1 MKIYQLT
8 QLQLRFVIQNKDLK
22 SKIRRIN
29 LKWILLNQ
37 LKWIL
42 DEPFRV
48 LCKQYKPMQLYLRA
62 GFSSPTQASFFLI
75 CAGDSTIENEK
86 KMNEWKNEKMKKISG
101 GIWRC
106 HHFTHLYQKSQSYN
120 VWFLRYK
127 AWQRVFLSFW
137 AIFCSFTPNRL
148 KNQFIKNEKNTWRY
162 HLFTLIYHKW
172 HLFLRH
178 VWFLRYGDIPS

>member
-42 DEPFRV
+42 DELFRV

-86 KMNEWKNEKMKKISG
+86 KNEWMKKWKKYLEVSG
-101 GIWRC
+101 DVIILHICTKNHNHIMYGSWDIR
-106 HHFTHLYQKSQSYN
+106 HDRQSFFVILGY
-120 VWFLRYK
+120 FL
-127 AWQRVFLSFW
+127 
-137 AIFCSFTPNRL
+137 
-148 KNQFIKNEKNTWRY
+148 
-162 HLFTLIYHKW
+162 LFY
-172 HLFLRH
+172 
-178 VWFLRYGDIPS
+178 P

>member
-42 DEPFRV
+42 DELFRV

-86 KMNEWKNEKMKKISG
+86 KMNEWKNEKMKKISA

-127 AWQRVFLSFW
+127 AWQTEF
-137 AIFCSFTPNRL
+137 FCHFG
-148 KNQFIKNEKNTWRY
+148 
-162 HLFTLIYHKW
+162 LFFALLPLTDWKINL
-172 HLFLRH
+172 
-178 VWFLRYGDIPS
+178 